1 MLVGSEERNAQQI
14 LRPYRCPCRERA
26 VFSHQHAPN
35 VRHRQLDEVVLRQ
48 IRRFDEDAE
57 IHKPPVQPFRDVI
70 RIAAEQVVRNVGVR
84 RLEPVRRAGN
94 QPHGVGLAASDM
106 DIPADGFFRRAELGF
121 RLFHQR
127 DDLLRPLA
135 EEHAFLRQR
144 NLPFPAQE
152 QRFPQ
157 FLLKLHHLPR
167 QRGLG
172 DVQGFRRP
180 GYAFLPCHGKEI
192 AKHPQFHSSS
202 PLITDRRAPFARMS
216 SPNPGDT

>member
-1 MLVGSEERNAQQI
+1 MLVGSEERKAQQI

-94 QPHGVGLAASDM
+94 QRFALAFYNIIGEHDGLYLRAVQQLFKSCRGMRCGPHVPHLARPDGILNGRSRAVRRKGQPEFLWLQVVHLIYFYVICAQIAQARLNIRRHGLVGTRHGFACQNKFFAQPALQRLAQK
-106 DIPADGFFRRAELGF
+106 FF
-121 RLFHQR
+121 
-127 DDLLRPLA
+127 
-135 EEHAFLRQR
+135 
-144 NLPFPAQE
+144 
-152 QRFPQ
+152 
-157 FLLKLHHLPR
+157 
-167 QRGLG
+167 
-172 DVQGFRRP
+172 
-180 GYAFLPCHGKEI
+180 
-192 AKHPQFHSSS
+192 
-202 PLITDRRAPFARMS
+202 
-216 SPNPGDT
+216 

>member
-1 MLVGSEERNAQQI
+1 MLAGSEERKARQI
-14 LRPYRCPCRERA
+14 LRPYRRPCRERA
-26 VFSHQHAPN
+26 VFSHQHAPD

-57 IHKPPVQPFRDVI
+57 IHKPLVQPFRDVI
-70 RIAAEQVVRNVGVR
+70 RIAAEQVVRNVGVC
-84 RLEPVRRAGN
+84 RLEPVRCAGN
-94 QPHGVGLAASDM
+94 QPHGVGLAASDI

-135 EEHAFLRQR
+135 EKHTFLRQR

-172 DVQGFRRP
+172 DVQG
-180 GYAFLPCHGKEI
+180 LPPPRICF
-192 AKHPQFHSSS
+192 PPS
-202 PLITDRRAPFARMS
+202 PRQGNNEAPS
-216 SPNPGDT
+216 VP

>member
-1 MLVGSEERNAQQI
+1 MLVGSEERKAQQI
-14 LRPYRCPCRERA
+14 LRPYRWPCRERA

-106 DIPADGFFRRAELGF
+106 DITADGFFRRAELGF
-121 RLFHQR
+121 RLSTNVTN
-127 DDLLRPLA
+127 LLRPLGGGTC
-135 EEHAFLRQR
+135 
-144 NLPFPAQE
+144 LPPSEKSSFSRAGTTFSPVP
-152 QRFPQ
+152 PQ
-157 FLLKLHHLPR
+157 AP
-167 QRGLG
+167 
-172 DVQGFRRP
+172 
-180 GYAFLPCHGKEI
+180 
-192 AKHPQFHSSS
+192 SSAA
-202 PLITDRRAPFARMS
+202 TAWA
-216 SPNPGDT
+216 G